1 MTREDKVN
9 TTTELIRKR
18 NRELDL
24 AHYALTA
31 ESRKKHREEVNR
43 LNREIKRRVRQEVGN
58 GGQREF

>member
-1 MTREDKVN
+1 MN
-9 TTTELIRKR
+9 TTTGLIRKR

-24 AHYALTA
+24 AHYALTV

-43 LNREIKRRVRQEVGN
+43 LNREIRRRVRQEVGN

>member
-1 MTREDKVN
+1 MN

-24 AHYALTA
+24 AQYALTA
-31 ESRKKHREEVNR
+31 ESRKKHRDEVNR
-43 LNREIKRRVRQEVGN
+43 LNREIRRRLRQEVGN

>member
-24 AHYALTA
+24 ARYALTA
-31 ESRKKHREEVNR
+31 ESRKKHREEANR
-43 LNREIKRRVRQEVGN
+43 LNREIRRRVRQEVGN

>member
-1 MTREDKVN
+1 MN
-9 TTTELIRKR
+9 TTTKLIRKR

-43 LNREIKRRVRQEVGN
+43 LNREIRRRVRQEVGN

>member
-1 MTREDKVN
+1 MN
-9 TTTELIRKR
+9 TTTELIRNR

-31 ESRKKHREEVNR
+31 ESQKKHWEEVNR
-43 LNREIKRRVRQEVGN
+43 LNREIRRRVRQEVGN

>member
-9 TTTELIRKR
+9 TTAELIRKR
-18 NRELDL
+18 NRELAL

-43 LNREIKRRVRQEVGN
+43 LNREIRRRVRQEVGN

>member
-1 MTREDKVN
+1 MN
-9 TTTELIRKR
+9 TTTELIRER

-31 ESRKKHREEVNR
+31 ERRKKHREEVNR
-43 LNREIKRRVRQEVGN
+43 LNREIRRRVRQEVGN

>member
-1 MTREDKVN
+1 MTREGKVN

-24 AHYALTA
+24 AHDALTA
-31 ESRKKHREEVNR
+31 ESREKHREEVNR
-43 LNREIKRRVRQEVGN
+43 LNREIRRRVRQEVGN

>member
-1 MTREDKVN
+1 MN

-24 AHYALTA
+24 THYALTA

-43 LNREIKRRVRQEVGN
+43 LNREIRRRVRQEVGN
-58 GGQREF
+58 GGQRKF